1 MNEILVKSKQRLG
14 EFGLLS
20 KLYHETRLRSSK
32 TMGRDPILVYQMGK
46 VGSRSIVDS
55 LKAMQLGRPVY
66 HVHFLNPENIQKAVH
81 ILHDLYGSHYNVN
94 RWCLYESRFVTKH
107 LLQPLCGHLKIIS
120 LVREPVA
127 RNISSF
133 FHNIDK
139 FIPNCSAL
147 YRAGKIDIAEITQHY
162 LQKFHEHTFPLRW
175 FDEEMKTVFGID
187 VFSAKVSLLQDRRV
201 FIYKRDGLDLLV
213 MRTEDIDVV
222 AQEAVQRFLHI
233 KDFDLKQANLSAK
246 KHYNHVYDDFTRL
259 VKLPDTYLTTLYE
272 SQYAKYFYTPKELA
286 TFKERWL
293 HQ

>member
-1 MNEILVKSKQRLG
+1 
-14 EFGLLS
+14 
-20 KLYHETRLRSSK
+20 
-32 TMGRDPILVYQMGK
+32 
-46 VGSRSIVDS
+46 
-55 LKAMQLGRPVY
+55 
-66 HVHFLNPENIQKAVH
+66 
-81 ILHDLYGSHYNVN
+81 
-94 RWCLYESRFVTKH
+94 
-107 LLQPLCGHLKIIS
+107 

-147 YRAGKIDIAEITQHY
+147 YQAGKIDIAEITQHY

-201 FIYKRDGLDLLV
+201 FVYKRDGLDLLV

-233 KDFDLKQANLSAK
+233 KDFDLKQANLSAE
-246 KHYNHVYDDFTRL
+246 KHYNHVYDDFSRL
-259 VKLPDTYLTTLYE
+259 VNLPDTYLTTLYE
-272 SQYAKYFYTPKELA
+272 SKYAKYFYTQKELT

-293 HQ
+293 RQ